1 MKKPVYYKNWWI
13 WVGVPAISAL
23 ATIVGT
29 PHTIFDPILYVKMG
43 LNLVLVALVWLLA
56 YGFALWL
63 DKRMPWESYSHTKRW
78 AVQLGVFI
86 PSGTLIDAI
95 GLVFRNEIIE
105 WPFSWHL
112 FFYTDFPIQVF
123 FTSLV
128 FYIYYRAY
136 LKYHEELRNEVGKPE
151 KGRENFTVKR
161 GKKTYVIPVED
172 IAYFYRK
179 DQFNYLKKK
188 SGEEYMVDESLSA
201 IEQDLDASS
210 FFRINRQ
217 LLAHRNSISSFKVL
231 PNRQTELAIEP
242 EMDSLP
248 LLNKNRSAQF
258 KQWMKLG

>member
-13 WVGVPAISAL
+13 GVGVPVISAL

-43 LNLVLVALVWLLA
+43 LNLAIVGFVWLLA
-56 YGFALWL
+56 YAFNLWL
-63 DKRMPWESYSHTKRW
+63 DQRMPWASSSHLKRW
-78 AVQLGVFI
+78 CIQLGVFI
-86 PSGTLIDAI
+86 PLGTSIDAF
-95 GLVFRNEIIE
+95 GLIFRNQIIE

-136 LKYHEELRNEVGKPE
+136 LKHHHELDAKDSVVE
-151 KGRENFTVKR
+151 KAWENFQVKR

-172 IAYFYRK
+172 IAYFHRK
-179 DQFNYLKKK
+179 DQFNYLMKK
-188 SGEEYMVDESLSA
+188 SGEEFMVDESLSA
-201 IEQDLDASS
+201 IEQRLDASV

-242 EMDSLP
+242 EMTVLP

-258 KQWMKLG
+258 KQWVKLG

>member
-1 MKKPVYYKNWWI
+1 MKKAVYYKNWWI
-13 WVGVPAISAL
+13 WVGVPTISAL

-43 LNLVLVALVWLLA
+43 LNLALVALVWILA
-56 YGFALWL
+56 YGFTLWL
-63 DKRMPWESYSHTKRW
+63 DKRMPWESYSHPKRW
-78 AVQLGVFI
+78 AVQLGIFI
-86 PSGTLIDAI
+86 PLGTLIDAF

-136 LKYHEELRNEVGKPE
+136 LKYHEESAQLNKTLE

-179 DQFNYLKKK
+179 DQFNYLRKK

-242 EMDSLP
+242 KMDSLP

-258 KQWMKLG
+258 KQWVKLG

>member
-1 MKKPVYYKNWWI
+1 MKKPLYYKNWWI
-13 WVGVPAISAL
+13 WIGVPIISAL

-43 LNLVLVALVWLLA
+43 LNLVIVSLVWLLA
-56 YGFALWL
+56 YAFNLWL
-63 DKRMPWESYSHTKRW
+63 DKRMPWESSSHAKRW
-78 AVQLGVFI
+78 AIQLGIFL
-86 PSGTLIDAI
+86 PLGSMIDAF

-112 FFYTDFPIQVF
+112 FFYTDFPIQLF

-128 FYIYYRAY
+128 FYLYYKAY
-136 LKYHEELRNEVGKPE
+136 LKHQEKSGEEENISK
-151 KGRENFTVKR
+151 KARESFHIKR

-179 DQFNYLKKK
+179 DQFNFLRKK
-188 SGEEYMVDESLSA
+188 SGEEFMIDESLSA
-201 IEQDLDASS
+201 VEQKLDAFS

-242 EMDSLP
+242 EMDALP

-258 KQWMKLG
+258 KQWVKMG

>member
-1 MKKPVYYKNWWI
+1 MKKAAYYKNWWI

-43 LNLVLVALVWLLA
+43 LNLALVALVWLLA
-56 YGFALWL
+56 YGFTLWL
-63 DKRMPWESYSHTKRW
+63 DKRMPWESCSHLKRW
-78 AVQLGVFI
+78 VLQLGVFI
-86 PSGTLIDAI
+86 PLGTLIDAL

-136 LKYHEELRNEVGKPE
+136 LKHLEESRIEEKTHE

-201 IEQDLDASS
+201 IEQELDASS

-242 EMDSLP
+242 KMDSLP

-258 KQWMKLG
+258 KQWVKLG